1 MTREELKTLMDGTGI
16 YYDPDHP
23 DHIERSKIESL
34 PPPFMEFSAEEVPF
48 AADDVIYYTSLR
60 ITIRFY
66 SDLDVDS
73 EEDSIRSAL
82 TGYFFTTNKVYD
94 NELGLWETDFT
105 FTTKKE

>member
-23 DHIERSKIESL
+23 DHIERSKIENL
-34 PPPFMEFSAEEVPF
+34 PPPFMEFLAEEVPF
-48 AADDVIYYTSLR
+48 SADDVIYFTSLR

-66 SDLDVDS
+66 SDLDVDEA
-73 EEDSIRSAL
+73 EESIRTAL
-82 TGYFFTTNKVYD
+82 NDYFFTTNKVYD
-94 NELGLWETDFT
+94 DELGLWETEFI